1 MVSFVVE
8 NFEHLPGI
16 QMNFLLYLLFS
27 LLKVIIPI
35 FPLGFIR
42 LIAKLI
48 GKMFYYII
56 PVRKKTAISNLQL
69 AFPGKSKSEINK
81 TVKGCYINVI
91 TVIAEFFYMRKLST
105 SELAKQMKV
114 KNINIFN
121 EKLKQGKGIILIS
134 AHYGNWELTAF
145 GVSKLINV
153 PFNVIVK
160 EQTNKRVNEGI
171 NKIRTYSGNKM
182 LDMRNSLR
190 GILTVLKNNGIA
202 AMLGDQSAP
211 KENVKVDFFIKGV
224 PTYEGTARIAIKTGA
239 VVLFGV
245 STRDH
250 DGTYSL
256 EMHEIDTS
264 KYKEPSEENIKALTQ
279 DHVNLLVEYI
289 KLRPDHWLWFHRRF
303 KNV

>member
-1 MVSFVVE
+1 
-8 NFEHLPGI
+8 
-16 QMNFLLYLLFS
+16 MNFMLYLLFE
-27 LLKVIIPI
+27 LLKVMIPL
-35 FPLGFIR
+35 FPLGFIQFAAR
-42 LIAKLI
+42 IK
-48 GKMFYYII
+48 GKMFYYILPI
-56 PVRKKTAISNLQL
+56 RKQTAISNLKI
-69 AFPGKSKSEINK
+69 AFPEKKDDEIRNI
-81 TVKGCYINVI
+81 VKGCYINVI
-91 TVIAEFFYMRKLST
+91 TVIAEFFYMRKLSAG
-105 SELAKQMKV
+105 ELAKQMKI

-171 NKIRTYSGNKM
+171 NKIRTYGGNKM

-190 GILTVLKNNGIA
+190 GILSVLKNNGIA

-211 KENVKVDFFIKGV
+211 KENVKIDFFIKGV
-224 PTYEGTARIAIKTGA
+224 PAYEGTARIAIKTGA
-239 VVLFGV
+239 AVLFGV
-245 STRDH
+245 STRDK

-256 EMHEIDTS
+256 EMHEIDTA
-264 KYKEPSEENIKALTQ
+264 KYKEPTEENIKALTQ
-279 DHVNLLVEYI
+279 EHVNLLVEYI

>member
-1 MVSFVVE
+1 
-8 NFEHLPGI
+8 
-16 QMNFLLYLLFS
+16 
-27 LLKVIIPI
+27 
-35 FPLGFIR
+35 
-42 LIAKLI
+42 
-48 GKMFYYII
+48 MFYYII

-91 TVIAEFFYMRKLST
+91 TVIAEFFYMRKLT
-105 SELAKQMKV
+105 AGELAKQMKV